1 MYHLHI
7 PLLNVTKM
15 QNELQKVSN
24 EGSQFSDIFEKIQAD
39 KAQLS
44 TESKRLNSDTHD
56 TLSKLSGAKWGNHII
71 GSSEQE
77 ASNSMVTAYNKQQGD
92 HPPSS
97 SNTDQHTRK
106 VQRPW
111 NSRQGNNNSR
121 GRPLQRGFKRRENKN
136 QS

>member
-44 TESKRLNSDTHD
+44 TESKRLNSDTHNA
-56 TLSKLSGAKWGNHII
+56 LNKLSVRFIPYIFLTII
-71 GSSEQE
+71 IQSQE
-77 ASNSMVTAYNKQQGD
+77 M
-92 HPPSS
+92 
-97 SNTDQHTRK
+97 
-106 VQRPW
+106 
-111 NSRQGNNNSR
+111 
-121 GRPLQRGFKRRENKN
+121 PL
-136 QS
+136 